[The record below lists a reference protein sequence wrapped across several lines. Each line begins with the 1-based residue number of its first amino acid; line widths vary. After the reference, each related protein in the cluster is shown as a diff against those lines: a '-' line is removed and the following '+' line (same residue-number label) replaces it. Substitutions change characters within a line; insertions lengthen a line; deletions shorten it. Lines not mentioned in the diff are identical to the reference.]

1 MKLYSAPTS
10 PYVRMVRIAALEKG
24 MGDRIE
30 LIDARGEGNDTE
42 DKNPLNKVPAMV
54 TDDGETLIE
63 SSLICQYVD
72 SLTPE
77 PELYPRDPDARRRVL
92 QQEALIHGV
101 LDAAV
106 LRRMETRREEGKQ
119 SEWWDERQKRK
130 IVLGLSRIEDDIEGL
145 TGAPTITPITLGCA
159 LSFMDRILPDTDW
172 RTDYPRL
179 AAWYESYI
187 KTPHMAATAPGD

>member
-1 MKLYSAPTS
+1 
-10 PYVRMVRIAALEKG
+10 MVRIAALEKG
-24 MGDRIE
+24 VDNRIE

-54 TDDGETLIE
+54 TDDGESLIE

-72 SLTPE
+72 TLSPE
-77 PELYPRDPDARRRVL
+77 PELYPRDPDTRRRVL

-130 IVLGLSRIEDDIEGL
+130 IVLGLARIEADIEAL
-145 TGAPTITPITLGCA
+145 TRAPTITPITLGCA

-172 RTDYPRL
+172 RTDYPNL
-179 AAWYESYI
+179 AAWYEPY
-187 KTPHMAATAPGD
+187 KDTPHMAATAPAD

>member
-24 MGDRIE
+24 IDNRIE

-42 DKNPLNKVPAMV
+42 DKNPLNKVPTMV

-72 SLTPE
+72 SLSPE
-77 PELYPRDPDARRRVL
+77 PELYPRDPDSRRHVL
-92 QQEALIHGV
+92 QQEALIHGL

-106 LRRMETRREEGKQ
+106 LRRMETRREEGKK
-119 SEWWDERQKRK
+119 SEWWDARQKRK
-130 IVLGLSRIEDDIEGL
+130 ITMGLTRIEADIEAL
-145 TGAPTITPITLGCA
+145 TGALTITPIALGCT
-159 LSFMDRILPDTDW
+159 LSYMDRILPDTNW
-172 RTDYPRL
+172 RVDYPDL
-179 AAWYESYI
+179 AAWYEFYNSSPSM
-187 KTPHMAATAPGD
+187 TATAPVS